1 MECNCVHCDH
11 TPYWTFR
18 IIIETSKLKM
28 ISKAQEFLDVK
39 LKEVRS
45 VKLLLVLC

>member
-1 MECNCVHCDH
+1 MERNCAHCDH
-11 TPYWTFR
+11 PPYWTFR
-18 IIIETSKLKM
+18 IIIETNKLKM

-39 LKEVRS
+39 LKEIRR